1 MSPVCAGQI
10 GMSFPVEPPKKV
22 QDSLRFSLN
31 VSVSCDFFSPQL
43 LDDHVFDRKKG
54 YFFKSVSVI
63 IVLISEIDSV
73 LTGPLSGTSD

>member
-10 GMSFPVEPPKKV
+10 GMSFPVEPPKKA

-31 VSVSCDFFSPQL
+31 VSVSCDFSPQL